1 MDGTV
6 PQARRNARTHHST
19 MMVTVTTTAIV
30 AVAGCAAQPASTPTP
45 GPNAT
50 VVEII
55 DGDTIDADI
64 GGRRERVRLLGI
76 DTPEVAHAAA
86 SGRAATDGECFGD
99 EATAFTRSLIPPGTQ
114 IRLER
119 DIVGRDHYDRVLAH
133 VHVGGLYVNGEIV
146 RRGFAAPLFIEPNGV
161 HRALI
166 VAAARA
172 AEADDIGMWAS
183 CH

>member
-1 MDGTV
+1 LV
-6 PQARRNARTHHST
+6 
-19 MMVTVTTTAIV
+19 VTVTSVIV
-30 AVAGCAAQPASTPTP
+30 AITGCAPAPAAAP
-45 GPNAT
+45 PNGPNAT
-50 VVEII
+50 VLAII

-76 DTPEVAHAAA
+76 DTPEVAHAAT
-86 SGRAATDGECFGD
+86 SGRAAGDEECFGN

-133 VHVGGLYVNGEIV
+133 VHVGELYVNGEIV
-146 RRGFAAPLFIEPNGV
+146 RRGFATPLFIEPNEV

-166 VAAARA
+166 VAAAKA
-172 AEADDIGMWAS
+172 AEADDVGLWAR
-183 CH
+183 CT